1 MEKKTWRFYFT
12 EDDYRQMRAS
22 RMSVALQSAFDF
34 DLNEDNNDPLD
45 KYILDNTGLKL
56 YHAEI
61 EDVLIMKIYI
71 VSKLEEMFDDLK
83 NKQYTEDEFKEIY
96 QQNFSDIF
104 ENVVADFYINDNAG
118 SYYEIVNP
126 ILSAQMDAADESS
139 KEIID
144 NIEETI
150 NKAQEDSLP
159 KIDLPDE
166 LKIKE
171 DNEDEVLNNDL
182 IEEIDLNTEEES
194 DSNTSEEKEEES
206 DSNTSEEKEDELEK
220 DTDGEEKSEDN
231 KEDEG
236 PSSIKVEM

>member
-104 ENVVADFYINDNAG
+104 ENVVADFYIHDNAG

-182 IEEIDLNTEEES
+182 IEEVDLNT
-194 DSNTSEEKEEES
+194 KEET

-220 DTDGEEKSEDN
+220 DTDGEEKSDDN
-231 KEDEG
+231 KDDEG

>member
-194 DSNTSEEKEEES
+194 DSNTSEEKE
-206 DSNTSEEKEDELEK
+206 DELEK

>member
-34 DLNEDNNDPLD
+34 DADKENNDPID

-56 YHAEI
+56 YHNEI
-61 EDVLIMKIYI
+61 EDLLIMKIYI
-71 VSKLEEMFDDLK
+71 VSKLEETFDDIG
-83 NKQYTEDEFKEIY
+83 NKQYTEEELNEIY
-96 QQNFSDIF
+96 QNSFADICR
-104 ENVVADFYINDNAG
+104 NIITDFYINDNAG
-118 SYYEIVNP
+118 SYYEIVKP
-126 ILSAQMDAADESS
+126 VLSAQMDATEESS

-159 KIDLPDE
+159 KIELPDE

-171 DNEDEVLNNDL
+171 DNNDEVLNEDL
-182 IEEIDLNTEEES
+182 IEEVDLNTEEE
-194 DSNTSEEKEEES
+194 T

-220 DTDGEEKSEDN
+220 DTDKDKEEKPEDS

>member
-171 DNEDEVLNNDL
+171 DNEDEVLNDDL
-182 IEEIDLNTEEES
+182 IEEVDLNT
-194 DSNTSEEKEEES
+194 EEES

>member
-34 DLNEDNNDPLD
+34 DADKENNDPID

-56 YHAEI
+56 YHNEI
-61 EDVLIMKIYI
+61 EDLLIMKIYI
-71 VSKLEEMFDDLK
+71 VSKLEETFDDIG
-83 NKQYTEDEFKEIY
+83 NKQYTEEELNEIY
-96 QQNFSDIF
+96 QNSFADICR
-104 ENVVADFYINDNAG
+104 NIITDFYINDNAG

-182 IEEIDLNTEEES
+182 IEEVDLNTEEET

-206 DSNTSEEKEDELEK
+206 NSNTSEEKEDELEK

>member
-182 IEEIDLNTEEES
+182 IEEVDLNT
-194 DSNTSEEKEEES
+194 EEES

>member
-182 IEEIDLNTEEES
+182 IEEVDLNTEEES
-194 DSNTSEEKEEES
+194 N
-206 DSNTSEEKEDELEK
+206 SNTSEEKEDELEK

>member
-34 DLNEDNNDPLD
+34 DADKENNDPID

-56 YHAEI
+56 YHNEI
-61 EDVLIMKIYI
+61 EDLLIMKIYI
-71 VSKLEEMFDDLK
+71 VSKLEETFDDIG
-83 NKQYTEDEFKEIY
+83 NKQYTEEELNEIY
-96 QQNFSDIF
+96 QNSFADICR
-104 ENVVADFYINDNAG
+104 NIITDFYINDNAG
-118 SYYEIVNP
+118 SYYEIVKP
-126 ILSAQMDAADESS
+126 VLSAQMDATEESS

-159 KIDLPDE
+159 KIELPDE

-171 DNEDEVLNNDL
+171 DNNDEVLNEDL
-182 IEEIDLNTEEES
+182 IEEVDLNTEEE
-194 DSNTSEEKEEES
+194 T

-220 DTDGEEKSEDN
+220 DKDKEEKPEDS